1 MPVARAGDLEVHV
14 AVVIFGAGDVA
25 EHGPLAGL
33 LVHHEAH
40 RHAGDRRLE
49 RHAGVHQRQRAAAD
63 RRHRRRA
70 VRFEDVGDDADGVGE
85 FLFGGQQ
92 RHERALGERA
102 VADFAPAGAA
112 QELHFA
118 DRERREVVVEHEAAV
133 GLALHRLNLLRVVFR
148 AERRGD
154 ERLRLAARE
163 HGRAVDAG
171 QHAGFDPDRTDLIEA
186 AAVEPLAALEDLVAH
201 DLFFQVLEDRSWR
214 RCGARLRLRECSR
227 RDPPAPCRRSR
238 SSRACPGCASP
249 RPAARRPSLR
259 PRGRTRGR
267 SPWPSTVFLVLPHS
281 RLRSSIAATICLMAA
296 CAASSAPIISSS
308 VACFAP
314 ASTIMIA
321 SALPATTRSIL
332 LCLRSA

>member
-1 MPVARAGDLEVHV
+1 MSR
-14 AVVIFGAGDVA
+14 

-49 RHAGVHQRQRAAAD
+49 RHAGVHQRQRAAAH

-85 FLFGGQQ
+85 VLFGRQQ

-118 DRERREVVVEHEAAV
+118 DRERREVVVQHEAAV
-133 GLALHRLNLLRVVFR
+133 GLALDRLDLLRVVFG
-148 AERRGD
+148 AERGAD

-171 QHAGFDPDRTDLIEA
+171 QHAGLDPDRADLVEA
-186 AAVEPLAALEDLVAH
+186 AAVEALAALEDLVAH
-201 DLFFQVLEDRSWR
+201 DLFLQALEDRLGV
-214 RCGARLRLRECSR
+214 GAALGFVF
-227 RDPPAPCRRSR
+227 RDSSPTRSASTLSTLR
-238 SSRACPGCASP
+238 SSRACP
-249 RPAARRPSLR
+249 
-259 PRGRTRGR
+259 
-267 SPWPSTVFLVLPHS
+267 
-281 RLRSSIAATICLMAA
+281 
-296 CAASSAPIISSS
+296 
-308 VACFAP
+308 
-314 ASTIMIA
+314 
-321 SALPATTRSIL
+321 
-332 LCLRSA
+332 